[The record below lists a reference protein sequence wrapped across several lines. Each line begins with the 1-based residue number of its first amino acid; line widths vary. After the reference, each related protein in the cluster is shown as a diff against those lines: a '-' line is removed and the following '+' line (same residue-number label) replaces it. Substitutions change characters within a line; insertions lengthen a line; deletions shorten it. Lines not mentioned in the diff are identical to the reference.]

1 MHSVC
6 ADLDFIFKSALPI
19 DINFIWLNIFD
30 MNCIT
35 KSYIVSKLNG
45 GNNREIDKGGEIFSQ
60 LRGEMK

>member
-6 ADLDFIFKSALPI
+6 ANLDFVFKSALPT

-45 GNNREIDKGGEIFSQ
+45 GNNREIDKGGRYF
-60 LRGEMK
+60 LN